1 MKFYIK
7 KIVLWLNNG
16 KVREINFEPN
26 KVNVITG
33 DSSTGKS
40 EVLDIIDYCFFASES
55 KISESIVNENIAWY
69 GLQFRINNKDY
80 TVARK
85 SLVEGKVTDE
95 YYFSSEGEV
104 PDKVIFNNT
113 EGVIKSLLETEFS
126 IDNDVTIPYGSN
138 LINPGSKISLRYF
151 FMFNTISVN
160 IIENDSGV
168 FFDKQNIPRYR
179 DALPR
184 IFDLAVGIE
193 TIENILKKEKKIEL
207 ESLLSKLKKK
217 EHSISGKSDSFKSE
231 QELVI
236 KEAKEYS
243 LIDSNLD
250 LTASLDKLKDIISG
264 IESNLITNDEGDQ
277 VERDIYLKER
287 KVNNLKRFSTEY
299 TTYKKNQKSISDSLK
314 PISFLMEKDADIIK
328 TSIFDEVINSFASE
342 LRQIKDISRA
352 KTPIDKQVNDEIKSL
367 ESELI
372 ALRSQRAIR
381 PETNKSFENDK
392 SKYFFL
398 GEIKSKMDLYSSA
411 ENSLVGTTSE
421 GIESLTTKINTIN
434 VNDTLQKRELTI
446 KVIEEIISEYI
457 KATDTALV
465 NYASYQPVFNYK
477 DKALLLR
484 KPKAT
489 FIENVGSSSNHMF
502 LHLFFT
508 LAMQEVAFKNNSPFM
523 APYLVIDQPSR
534 PYWGSGDKKKEK
546 LKQSDVFKITKAF
559 ELLDK
564 FIETRINNSGDF
576 QMIVFEHVPKSMF
589 QNFENFHLVEEF
601 HNGGNALIPE
611 DMLSRE

>member
-1 MKFYIK
+1 MKFHIN

-16 KVREINFEPN
+16 KIREVIFEKN

-33 DSSTGKS
+33 GSSTGKS
-40 EVLDIIDYCFFASES
+40 EILDIIDYCFFASES

-69 GLQFRINNKDY
+69 GVSFHINGKDY

-85 SLVEGKVTDE
+85 SLNEGKVTDE

-113 EGVIKSLLETEFS
+113 EEAIKSLIETEFS
-126 IDNDVTIPYGSN
+126 IDSDVAIPYGSR
-138 LINPGSKISLRYF
+138 LIKPGSKISLRYF

-193 TIENILKKEKKIEL
+193 TIENVLKKEKRVDL
-207 ESLLSKLKKK
+207 ESQLSKLNKKTRT
-217 EHSISGKSDSFKSE
+217 ISNKSDSFKHE
-231 QELVI
+231 KELVAR
-236 KEAKEYS
+236 EAKEYS
-243 LIDSNLD
+243 LIDSHLD
-250 LTASLDKLKDIISG
+250 LEESLIALNDIVSG
-264 IESNLITNDEGDQ
+264 VDLDLQNKNKNEE

-287 KVNNLKRFSTEY
+287 KINNLRKFTTEY
-299 TTYKKNQKSISDSLK
+299 NVYKKNLKTTSDSLK
-314 PISFLMEKDADIIK
+314 PIAFLREKDADIIK
-328 TSIFDEVINSFASE
+328 TSIFDDVINSLSTE
-342 LRQIKDISRA
+342 LKQIRDVSKA

-367 ESELI
+367 EKDLVG
-372 ALRSQRAIR
+372 LRGQKSIL
-381 PETNKSFENDK
+381 PEVNRSFDNDK

-398 GEIKSKMDLYSSA
+398 GEIKSKIDLYSSS
-411 ENSLVGTTSE
+411 NDSLKEVTKGE
-421 GIESLTTKINTIN
+421 IEELEAQIESIK
-434 VNDTLQKRELTI
+434 VEDTLQKREITI

-457 KATDTALV
+457 QASDKALV
-465 NYASYQPVFNYK
+465 NYANYLPVFYYK

-489 FIENVGSSSNHMF
+489 YIENVGSSSNHMF
-502 LHLFFT
+502 LHLFFS
-508 LAMQEVAFKNNSPFM
+508 LAMQEIAYKNCSPFV
-523 APYLVIDQPSR
+523 APYLIIDQPSR
-534 PYWGSGDKKKEK
+534 PYWGSGEKKKDK
-546 LKQSDVFKITKAF
+546 LNHDDLYKITKAF
-559 ELLDK
+559 ELLDT
-564 FIETRINNSGDF
+564 FIETRNKNHDDF

-589 QNFENFHLVEEF
+589 QKLSNFHLVEEF
-601 HNGGNALIPE
+601 VDGNALIPE
-611 DMLSRE
+611 GML